1 MCYNYICKIKYG
13 DYMKCLNQNCNAE
26 QIENDDN
33 FCYKCGHWT
42 AKGYS
47 FIKDENNI
55 NSIMSGAAAKKDEN
69 FSVMISIA
77 SLAFIAFAFM
87 SIFRGD
93 DLYKPFFYLK
103 RQVDSYIYGYNTSI
117 IKTDNIYNKKE
128 INSYEEAI
136 EFLKKDLDNQSWKC
150 THEIETLQL
159 QYEIETNNSIPVVSF
174 CDISYDEVEKIT
186 EVIKKMYSLFPN
198 IKGAL
203 TNISITNATTNSE
216 YIARFQPMFQF
227 VNPNENINNYN
238 KINKT
243 QILLN
248 SYYFLNEEIM
258 SNPVSS
264 VVGENW
270 YVKDVSWEST
280 IAHELGHY
288 ISFVI
293 FLRENGIENIT
304 FVNAENEN
312 KINELLTKFDSGD
325 FSTSLL
331 NQSLINYNT
340 KYGTNLD
347 LNSFALTISKYAGIK
362 NKNGIL
368 IADET
373 IAEAIHDYYLH
384 GNNCSKSSY
393 EIVNIIKSRL

>member
-1 MCYNYICKIKYG
+1 
-13 DYMKCLNQNCNAE
+13 MKCLNQNCNAE

-42 AKGYS
+42 GKGYS
-47 FIKDENNI
+47 FIKNKNNI
-55 NSIMSGAAAKKDEN
+55 NSIVNGAAAKKDAK
-69 FSVMISIA
+69 FFKMVILASISLITFT
-77 SLAFIAFAFM
+77 FIN
-87 SIFRGD
+87 IYRGT

-117 IKTDNIYNKKE
+117 IKTDNIYNKE
-128 INSYEEAI
+128 IINSYEEAI
-136 EFLKKDLDNQSWKC
+136 NFLKSDLNNQSWKC
-150 THEIETLQL
+150 LHEVETNQL
-159 QYEIETNNSIPVVSF
+159 QYKLETNNLIPVVSF
-174 CDISYDEVEKIT
+174 CDISHKEVEKIT
-186 EVIKKMYSLFPN
+186 SVISDMYVLFPN

-227 VNPNENINNYN
+227 TNPNEDINQYN

-248 SYYFLNEEIM
+248 SYYFLNEKIM
-258 SNPVSS
+258 SAPVSN
-264 VVGENW
+264 VTGENW
-270 YVKDVSWEST
+270 YVKDATWEST

-288 ISFVI
+288 ISFI
-293 FLRENGIENIT
+293 ILLKENNLENIT
-304 FVNAENEN
+304 FVTPENES
-312 KINELLTKFDSGD
+312 KINEVLSKFDSGN

-331 NQSLINYNT
+331 SEALTNYNI
-340 KYGTNLD
+340 KYDTDLD
-347 LNSFALTISKYAGIK
+347 LNSFALTISNYAGAK
-362 NKNGIL
+362 DKEDKL

-384 GNNCSKSSY
+384 RDNCAKSSY

>member
-1 MCYNYICKIKYG
+1 
-13 DYMKCLNQNCNAE
+13 MKCLNQNCNAE

-42 AKGYS
+42 GKGYS
-47 FIKDENNI
+47 FIKNKNNI
-55 NSIMSGAAAKKDEN
+55 KSIVNGAAAKKDAK
-69 FSVMISIA
+69 FFKMVILASISLITFT
-77 SLAFIAFAFM
+77 FIN
-87 SIFRGD
+87 IYRGT

-117 IKTDNIYNKKE
+117 IKTDNIYNKE
-128 INSYEEAI
+128 NINSYEEAI
-136 EFLKKDLDNQSWKC
+136 NFLKSDLNNQSWKC
-150 THEIETLQL
+150 LHEVETTQL
-159 QYEIETNNSIPVVSF
+159 QYKLETNNLIPVVSF
-174 CDISYDEVEKIT
+174 CDISHKEVEKIT
-186 EVIKKMYSLFPN
+186 SVINDMYVLFPN

-227 VNPNENINNYN
+227 TNPNEDINQYN

-248 SYYFLNEEIM
+248 SYYFLNEKIM
-258 SNPVSS
+258 SAPLSNVT
-264 VVGENW
+264 GENW
-270 YVKDVSWEST
+270 YVKDATWEST

-288 ISFVI
+288 ISFI
-293 FLRENGIENIT
+293 ILLKENNLENIT
-304 FVNAENEN
+304 FVTPENES
-312 KINELLTKFDSGD
+312 KINEVLSKFDSGN

-331 NQSLINYNT
+331 SEALTNYNT
-340 KYGTNLD
+340 KYDTDLD
-347 LNSFALTISKYAGIK
+347 LNSFALTISNYAGAK
-362 NKNGIL
+362 DKEDKL

-384 GNNCSKSSY
+384 RDNCAKSSY